1 MTLKVLPW
9 PLHVM
14 DTHTNRSAHMYT
26 PQEYW
31 MGEISWGNVQEGL
44 DGTMHLQSEVTSVS
58 RSTGEFR
65 KKNRVRR

>member
-14 DTHTNRSAHMYT
+14 DTHTNRSAHMYI

-31 MGEISWGNVQEGL
+31 MEEISWGNVLEGL
-44 DGTMHLQSEVTSVS
+44 DGTMHCNLKLLLSADPLETL
-58 RSTGEFR
+58 E
-65 KKNRVRR
+65 RRTE